1 MENKKL
7 HLDSMNEERY
17 RIRSEYLNS
26 QDKIKLEDSSN
37 LIILE
42 KSRVV
47 LIQMKGEVIY
57 EDTEFYSTGDLKE
70 SIDAVRLDSPELF
83 MKLRKS
89 IRRYYNLNE

>member
-17 RIRSEYLNS
+17 RLRSEYLNS
-26 QDKIKLEDSSN
+26 QENVKLEDSSN

-42 KSRVV
+42 KSRVI

-57 EDTEFYSTGDLKE
+57 EDTDFYSTGNLKE
-70 SIDAVRLDSPELF
+70 SIDAVRLASPKLF
-83 MKLRKS
+83 MKLRNS